1 MQPPLR
7 VEGHEPHHL
16 ADVDYG
22 GTRAPASRQ
31 ERGPRAARRGDEAL
45 LAPDGVPSSW
55 PVTIPIMIAW
65 HEDAARTGRAEHAE
79 LRAEAP
85 LGLGSVGGAR
95 VRHAAGVDVVAQKGD
110 DRVWRDGKRRSQRP
124 EDGLGIGG
132 RRWGAGVPDQE
143 QRDVDFSPPSGR
155 DGRGAGA
162 RQSPGAAAVQ
172 PDAERRQEREP
183 PPRGVPHSSLPGL
196 RPRSERNSAA
206 TMSGAPC
213 ALRSST
219 RAAATA
225 SSLTRIRYSRVDVP
239 RSEGTISASFQRFA
253 WSSSRASATRCAGSR
268 RAAWITKAPLKRF
281 FFLSSAAAAR
291 WGSSRTARSAPS
303 RSA

>member
-1 MQPPLR
+1 SRSLPVPL
-7 VEGHEPHHL
+7 VL
-16 ADVDYG
+16 ARYED
-22 GTRAPASRQ
+22 PA
-31 ERGPRAARRGDEAL
+31 RAARAG
-45 LAPDGVPSSW
+45 P
-55 PVTIPIMIAW
+55 
-65 HEDAARTGRAEHAE
+65 AE

-85 LGLGSVGGAR
+85 LGLGPVGGAR
-95 VRHAAGVDVVAQKGD
+95 VRHAVGVDVVAQEGD
-110 DRVWRDGKRRSQRP
+110 DRVWRDGQRGSQRP

-132 RRWGAGVPDQE
+132 RQRGAGVPDEE
-143 QRDVDFSPPSGR
+143 QRDVDVRLRSGR
-155 DGRGAGA
+155 DRRGAGPRPSRGTA
-162 RQSPGAAAVQ
+162 PVQ
-172 PDAERRQEREP
+172 PDAERRQERKP
-183 PPRGVPHSSLPGL
+183 RPRGVPHSSLPGL

-219 RAAATA
+219 RAAATV

-239 RSEGTISASFQRFA
+239 RSEGTISASFQRLT

-291 WGSSRTARSAPS
+291 
-303 RSA
+303 